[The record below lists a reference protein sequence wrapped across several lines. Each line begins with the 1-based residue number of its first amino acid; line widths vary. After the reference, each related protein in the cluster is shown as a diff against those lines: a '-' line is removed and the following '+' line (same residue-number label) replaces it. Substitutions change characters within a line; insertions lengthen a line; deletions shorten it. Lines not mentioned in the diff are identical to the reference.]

1 MADGD
6 ESPGPQRGLHRG
18 RVAKAALAVQ
28 AWLTAAVAATAQHTA
43 STPER
48 VVGLARAFAIAV
60 LAGLAFQLAQLPL
73 PWLLGPL
80 TISLL
85 FAVRDRPLDQP
96 NTFVHPMRSLI
107 GVAVGSS
114 FTPALVEKAGGAAV
128 SLALMLPFTAAITA
142 LGALFLHRVAR
153 FDRQTAFFGACPG
166 GLADMVLFARDSG
179 ADLRRV
185 TLVQAARVLTI
196 VFALP
201 FWLQFV
207 DGKPLGGAMPAGL
220 HIWELTLGDAL
231 VIALLAW
238 GGWTIADRLGVTGS
252 SIVGPMI
259 ISGLAHGFGLTAAK
273 VPIEFLIM
281 AQVTIGI
288 VIGAQFRGIS
298 LSEFVSVL
306 IWGLALAVMLL
317 VAAGAMALGVARLTG
332 LDATSLL
339 LSYAPGGQNEMAIIA
354 LILGVDVAIVA
365 MHHLLR
371 VLFVV
376 LTAQVIFQRN
386 KDWRQ
391 S

>member
-6 ESPGPQRGLHRG
+6 ESPEPRRPSGPR
-18 RVAKAALAVQ
+18 
-28 AWLTAAVAATAQHTA
+28 AAVSRWVAVAVSSISGTTGT
-43 STPER
+43 TPEH
-48 VVGLARAFAIAV
+48 VIGLAQAFAIAV
-60 LAGLAFQLAQLPL
+60 LAGFAFQLAQLPL

-85 FAVRDRPLDQP
+85 FAVSGRPLAQP
-96 NTFVHPMRSLI
+96 NALLHPMRSLI

-114 FTPALVEKAGGAAV
+114 FTPALVDKAGGAAV
-128 SLALMLPFTAAITA
+128 SLVLMLPFAAAMTA
-142 LGALFLHRVAR
+142 LGAIFLHRVAK

-207 DGKPLGGAMPAGL
+207 DGKPLGGAMPAAL
-220 HIWELTLGDAL
+220 HLWELTLGDAL
-231 VIALLAW
+231 VIGLLAW
-238 GGWTIADRLGVTGS
+238 GGWAIADRLGVTGS
-252 SIVGPMI
+252 SIIGPMI
-259 ISGLAHGFGLTAAK
+259 VSGLAHGFGLTTAK

-288 VIGAQFRGIS
+288 VIGAQFKGIS
-298 LSEFVSVL
+298 LYEFVSVL
-306 IWGLALAVMLL
+306 SWGLALAVMLL
-317 VAAGAMALGVARLTG
+317 VAAGAMALGVSRITG

-365 MHHLLR
+365 LHHLLR
-371 VLFVV
+371 VVFVV
-376 LTAQVIFQRN
+376 LTAQFIFQRN

>member
-6 ESPGPQRGLHRG
+6 ESPEPGPRRGPQ
-18 RVAKAALAVQ
+18 AAASR
-28 AWLTAAVAATAQHTA
+28 WMSAAVAAIARAT
-43 STPER
+43 STTPAH
-48 VVGLARAFAIAV
+48 VAGLTRAFAVAA

-85 FAVRDRPLDQP
+85 LAVAERPLAQP
-96 NTFVHPMRSLI
+96 TAFVHPVRSLL

-114 FTPALVEKAGGAAV
+114 FTPALVEKAGGAAA
-128 SLALMLPFTAAITA
+128 SLALLLPFTAAMTA
-142 LGALFLHRVAR
+142 AGALFLYRVAR
-153 FDRQTAFFGACPG
+153 FDRPTAFFGACPG

-207 DGKPLGGAMPAGL
+207 DGKPLGGAMPAAL
-220 HIWELTLGDAL
+220 HIWQITLGDAL
-231 VIALLAW
+231 VIVLLAW
-238 GGWTIADRLGVTGS
+238 AGWTIADRLGVTGS

-259 ISGLAHGFGLTAAK
+259 ISGLAHGFGLTTAK
-273 VPIEFLIM
+273 VPVEILIL

-298 LSEFVSVL
+298 LYEFVSVL
-306 IWGLALAVMLL
+306 VWGLALAVMLL

-354 LILGVDVAIVA
+354 LILGVDAAIVA

-371 VLFVV
+371 VVLVV
-376 LTAQVIFQRN
+376 LTAQIVFQRN
-386 KDWRQ
+386 KDWRKA
-391 S
+391 